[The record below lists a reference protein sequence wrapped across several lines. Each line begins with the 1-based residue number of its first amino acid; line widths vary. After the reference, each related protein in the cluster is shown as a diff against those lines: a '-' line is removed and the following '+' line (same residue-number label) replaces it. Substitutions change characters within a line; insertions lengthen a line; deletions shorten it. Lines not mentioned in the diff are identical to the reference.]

1 MLAINLDHIDAGTA
15 NTKTA
20 PSRPSVPCRP
30 SRAGSLEQVPLPPS
44 PPPSSSSPREPSQTA
59 GRLARPAICC
69 WNVWEGAIASRQ
81 HPREPLSQCRELST
95 PHHRPVDD
103 TTPLS
108 SPRPASRFPKIQQS
122 ARKLPGV
129 PGPDILA
136 FFSHARSLA
145 HVTWA
150 SATLRGSLVP
160 HPTAPP
166 PGPRLALRSRP
177 VAGAGSCNC
186 RSPPSGSI
194 VPALLG
200 TAGGVSRPGHPRLHA
215 NSGRRRSLL
224 LPTHHSLLLLL
235 LGSAC
240 VRAAAC
246 CVLRALLENTERLVD
261 STPLLPFSHSPPSPD
276 PPTSLLPPHPTP
288 LLPGCDTL
296 VAASFRG

>member
-81 HPREPLSQCRELST
+81 HPREPVEPVSRVVDPPSSSRRR
-95 PHHRPVDD
+95 HHPPVESK
-103 TTPLS
+103 TSLPL
-108 SPRPASRFPKIQQS
+108 PKIQQS

-224 LPTHHSLLLLL
+224 LPTHHSLVLLLL

-261 STPLLPFSHSPPSPD
+261 STPLLPFSHSPRVLTRQPLFFLHTRPLCCQAATPS
-276 PPTSLLPPHPTP
+276 
-288 LLPGCDTL
+288 
-296 VAASFRG
+296 